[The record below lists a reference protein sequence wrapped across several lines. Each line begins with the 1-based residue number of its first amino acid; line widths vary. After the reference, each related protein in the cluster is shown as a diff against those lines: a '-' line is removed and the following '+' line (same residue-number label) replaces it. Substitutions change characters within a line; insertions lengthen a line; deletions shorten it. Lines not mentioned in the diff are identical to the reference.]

1 MSATLVALVATE
13 AREAAKDCTTLDERI
28 RAAMKSAANHWMV
41 LDRDQQFQGAV
52 TAIYELSDEATRER
66 LTRELDVLKA
76 LSAVVQGVP
85 VDFGALVGVEGEAP
99 EPIGLS
105 KFWREAIA

>member
-52 TAIYELSDEATRER
+52 AAIYELSDEATRER

-85 VDFGALVGVEGEAP
+85 VDFGAVVGDEEKAP
-99 EPIGLS
+99 ELIGLS